1 MILKS
6 FRIKNYRSIVDTGW
20 NNLSPDNVTALIGQ
34 NESGKTSVL
43 EALKSFYDGV
53 ITDDILRSDLSMP
66 EVSCSFR
73 LENEGE
79 YPAPNKLFPEG
90 VLAKI
95 QEDGCVTLTRTWTD
109 LQSSKLV
116 LNGDEIISLYG
127 DFDDFWDKLDRN
139 ANETFLNNSQRKKEL
154 TDEVDSLEQLLS
166 KYRASVDN
174 LVKKSNDIDKQLKR
188 ETDDKRKELLDRENA
203 QIGKEISKL
212 EQQQEK
218 TSNEIAAISE
228 EINGTRNILEVSA
241 RCRDTKISLER
252 ELAKVENAFQQ
263 MSSEEKAIENA
274 KSGREQRNSIKK
286 LEQFKNFYI
295 EATASYDQFKR
306 DLKLLQL
313 ELKYL
318 QEGKD
323 EFEARHLAEKDFN
336 HLDKICTREEAAY
349 LFFDNMPHFEL
360 FEDFSS
366 LLPNRI
372 DLDDLFLEHINAE
385 GYKAVKNF
393 LVIAGLD
400 PQFFTQTN
408 NRILKQKIE
417 NLNNELTVN
426 FQDFWGQCIGKTN
439 KIQIAFELEHYDFQ
453 NPEKMGRPYL
463 EFWIKDEHER
473 LYPKQRSRGVRWFL
487 SFYLELKASAS
498 RNGGKNRVLL
508 IDEPALSLHARA
520 QEDVL
525 KVFDDIKN
533 RLQVVYTTHSPN
545 LIDLSKIYRVL
556 AVQRSHEEHNSETVI
571 FDASTLHSAA
581 QDTLSP
587 IYSLMGV
594 RLSEDQFIRKKNN
607 ILVEDTVTFYY
618 LSAMLPLI
626 GLKKDV
632 SFIPATGAQSLPLLS
647 NLMLGWGLDY
657 SIVIFE
663 KEGNGNLNDELKVSL
678 HNSAPQANERIVQ
691 VENTTTVEDL
701 FSTLDFKKHILKQRV
716 GITQKNSEYLQENNI
731 SRIMLASSFAQLI
744 RDGQLKSSD
753 FDEETQDKFKKLIGR
768 LDEFLN

>member
-1 MILKS
+1 M
-6 FRIKNYRSIVDTGW
+6 DTGW

-43 EALKSFYDGV
+43 EALRSFYDG
-53 ITDDILRSDLSMP
+53 IISDDMLRSDMSMP
-66 EVSCSFR
+66 EVSCTFQFEKDSEF
-73 LENEGE
+73 
-79 YPAPNKLFPEG
+79 PAPDKLFPEG
-90 VLAKI
+90 VLGKI
-95 QEDGCVTLTRTWTD
+95 QEDGCVTLTRTWND
-109 LQSSKLV
+109 LQSSKLE
-116 LNGDEIISLYG
+116 LNGEDIISMYG
-127 DFDDFWDKLDRN
+127 GFDNYWDKLDSV
-139 ANETFLNNSQRKKEL
+139 AQETFVNKTQSKKEL
-154 TDEVDSLEQLLS
+154 TDEVDSLEQLLA
-166 KYRASVDN
+166 KYRLSIEN
-174 LVKKSNDIDKQLKR
+174 LMSKSGEIERQQKKHLD
-188 ETDDKRKELLDRENA
+188 EKRKDLLDRENA
-203 QIGKEISKL
+203 QIAKEVAKL
-212 EQQQEK
+212 EQQVEK
-218 TSNEIAAISE
+218 TTNEITTIRE
-228 EINGTRNILEVSA
+228 EIDSTKTVLEVSA
-241 RCRDTKISLER
+241 KCKDIKITLER
-252 ELAKVENAFQQ
+252 ELQRVDQAYEQ
-263 MSSEEKAIENA
+263 MGAEEKALENA
-274 KSGREQRNSIKK
+274 RSSREQRNSLKK
-286 LEQFKNFYI
+286 LEQHKNLYI
-295 EATASYDQFKR
+295 EATSKYEQLKR

-318 QEGKD
+318 LDGKD

-336 HLDKICTREEAAY
+336 QLDKICSREEAAF
-349 LFFDNMPHFEL
+349 LFFENIPHFEL

-366 LLPNRI
+366 LLPNKI
-372 DLDDLFLEHINAE
+372 DLDDLFLEHTNAE

-508 IDEPALSLHARA
+508 IDEPAMSLHARA

-525 KVFDDIKN
+525 KVFDDIKS
-533 RLQVVYTTHSPN
+533 RLQVVYSTHSPN
-545 LIDLSKIYRVL
+545 LIDPSKIYRVL

-571 FDASTLHSAA
+571 FDASSLHSAA
-581 QDTLSP
+581 HDTLSP
-587 IYSLMGV
+587 VYSLMGV

-607 ILVEDTVTFYY
+607 VLVEDTVTFYY
-618 LSAMLPLI
+618 LSSILPLM
-626 GLKKDV
+626 GLKKEI
-632 SFIPATGAQSLPLLS
+632 SFIPATGGQSLPLLA

-657 SIVIFE
+657 SIVLFE
-663 KEGNGNLNDELKVSL
+663 KQGNSSYDEDVKASL
-678 HNSAPQANERIVQ
+678 HAAGVEMNNRIIQ
-691 VENTTTVEDL
+691 IESIPTVEDL

-716 GITQKNSEYLQENNI
+716 GITQANSEYIQENSI
-731 SRIMLASSFAQLI
+731 SRILLASSFAQLVK
-744 RDGQLKSSD
+744 DSQLKISD
-753 FDEETQDKFKKLIGR
+753 FDEETQDKVKKLVR
-768 LDEFLN
+768 KLDETLS